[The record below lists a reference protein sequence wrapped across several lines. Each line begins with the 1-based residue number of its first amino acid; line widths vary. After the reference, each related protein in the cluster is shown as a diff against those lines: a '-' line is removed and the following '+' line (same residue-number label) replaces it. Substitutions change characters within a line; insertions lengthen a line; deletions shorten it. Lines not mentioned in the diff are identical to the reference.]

1 MERSA
6 EWDRVIG
13 ALMAEVEQVK
23 RRAGMDSSNSSMP
36 PGSAISLSV
45 RKWPW
50 APVWRKGN
58 LCPVDP

>member
-1 MERSA
+1 MERPA
-6 EWDRVIG
+6 ERDRVIA
-13 ALMAEVEQVK
+13 ALIAEVEQLK

-36 PGSAISLSV
+36 PGSATSLNV

-58 LCPVDP
+58 LCPVVP